1 MSNDLNFSDLSIIE
15 LPVQVGENS
24 YTLREANEATA
35 VKWRNA
41 TMAAARFRDGSIS
54 GFSGIADSEP
64 LLVSLCLF
72 DKDNKNVH
80 IDTVKEWPARIVK
93 TMFEKA
99 KEISELGETEETV
112 KELEDR
118 LQKAKEVEEAAKNDK
133 EGTENS

>member
-1 MSNDLNFSDLSIIE
+1 MSHNLNFSDLSVIE

-24 YTLREANEATA
+24 YTLKEANEATA

-41 TMAAARFRDGSIS
+41 TMAAARFRDGNIS

-72 DKDNKNVH
+72 DKDGKNVP

-93 TMFEKA
+93 AMFENA
-99 KEISELGETEETV
+99 KEISELGETEDTV
-112 KELEDR
+112 KELEEK
-118 LQKAKEVEEAAKNDK
+118 LKKAKEVEEAAKNDS
-133 EGTENS
+133 EGMENS